1 MTLLQD
7 DGLVTVASLVN
18 TAEAGDMPVYKLK
31 AEYTQP
37 FSELTAGVTRQ
48 YLARGADEQV
58 DMLIRIS
65 ADNKRP
71 KIGQFAVLK
80 DYSEQENENG
90 DQYRITNVQAGFDED
105 NLRTYSL
112 QLMRIEENYDC
123 ISK

>member
-1 MTLLQD
+1 MAQLQD
-7 DGLVTVASLVN
+7 DGLVTVASLMN

-31 AEYTQP
+31 AEYSQP

-48 YLARGADEQV
+48 YLARGTDEQV

-65 ADNKRP
+65 ADNARP

-80 DYSEQENENG
+80 DYSGQENENG

-123 ISK
+123 VSE

>member
-1 MTLLQD
+1 
-7 DGLVTVASLVN
+7 
-18 TAEAGDMPVYKLK
+18 
-31 AEYTQP
+31 
-37 FSELTAGVTRQ
+37 
-48 YLARGADEQV
+48 
-58 DMLIRIS
+58 MLIRIS

-80 DYSEQENENG
+80 DYSGQENENG

-123 ISK
+123 ISE